1 MVTDHLADLVKQ
13 AVTAAV
19 DGGRLPASGDV
30 EVEFERPKRKEHGD
44 WSTNLPLTL
53 PKKGPPRDAAMV
65 IVELLPPSDL
75 VERVEVAGP
84 GFINF
89 YLAPAWL
96 HDVVRRATETKSNFG
111 RPERAGGQKVNV
123 EFVSANPTGPIN
135 VVSGRHAAFGDSLAN
150 ILEAAGNNVTREFY
164 VNDMGRQ
171 IRLFG
176 ASISARYLEEHG
188 KPADMP
194 EDGYMGDYVTDLARA
209 LAKEH
214 GSRYLE
220 LDEDQRIIELAEVGL
235 QRMLD
240 NMRASLEAFGTT
252 HDVWTRESSLHESGG
267 VQDAISE
274 LKRRG
279 FIEERD
285 GALWFLSSRFGDD
298 KDRVVVRQSG
308 DTTYLAPDLA
318 YLNDKF
324 GRGFDHLIY
333 VLGSDHHGTIP
344 RMKAAAEA
352 LGHDGDTLEIL
363 LVQVVTL
370 SRGAD
375 RVKASKRKGVFVPL
389 QELVDEVGKDAARYM
404 FLTRSIDAPLDF
416 DIELA
421 KEQAP
426 ENPVYYVQYAH
437 ARICSILRK
446 AGAEG
451 IEPHLDTAE
460 LSLLTHPNE
469 EDLMRKLAA
478 YEELVP
484 TAAEFRAPQRVTRYV
499 EELASQFSAFYR
511 DCKVVTDDPVLT
523 QARLNLCV
531 ATKNVVAD
539 ALGLLGVSAP
549 ERM

>member
-13 AVTAAV
+13 AVTAAIH
-19 DGGRLPASGDV
+19 GGRLPAGDEP
-30 EVEFERPKRKEHGD
+30 EVHFERPKRKEHGD

-53 PKKGPPRDAAMV
+53 PKEGPPREAALA

-96 HDVVRRATETKSNFG
+96 HDVVKRATRADSGFG
-111 RPERAGGQKVNV
+111 RPDAADGQRINV

-150 ILEAAGNNVTREFY
+150 ILAAAGNEVIREFY

-171 IRLFG
+171 IKLFG
-176 ASISARYLEEHG
+176 ASIAGRYLQELG
-188 KPADMP
+188 QTAAMP
-194 EDGYMGDYVTDLARA
+194 EDGYLGDYVTDLARSA
-209 LAKEH
+209 AEEH
-214 GSRYLE
+214 GPRFLE
-220 LDEDQRIIELAEVGL
+220 LEEEERTAQLAELGL
-235 QRMLD
+235 EKMLEQ
-240 NMRASLEAFGTT
+240 MRASLEAFGTK
-252 HDVWTRESSLHESGG
+252 HDLWIRESSLHESGG
-267 VQDAISE
+267 VQTAISE

-279 FIEERD
+279 FIEEKD
-285 GALWFLSSRFGDD
+285 GALWFLSSRLGDD

-333 VLGSDHHGTIP
+333 VLGSDHHGTVP

-352 LGHDGDTLEIL
+352 LGHEREAVEIL

-370 SRGAD
+370 SRGSD
-375 RVKASKRKGVFVPL
+375 RIKASKRKGVFVPL

-437 ARICSILRK
+437 ARICSILRR
-446 AGAEG
+446 AAEGG
-451 IEPHLDTAE
+451 IEPNLDASD
-460 LSLLTHPNE
+460 LSVMTHPSE
-469 EDLMRKLAA
+469 EDVMRKLAG
-478 YEELVP
+478 YEELIP
-484 TAAEFRAPQRVTRYV
+484 TAAELRAPQRVTRYV
-499 EELASQFSAFYR
+499 EELASLFSAFYR
-511 DCKVVTDDPVLT
+511 DCKVVTDDAVLT

-531 ATKNVVAD
+531 ATKNVIAD
-539 ALGLLGVSAP
+539 ALGLVGVSAP

>member
-13 AVTAAV
+13 AVAAAV
-19 DGGRLPASGDV
+19 DGGRLPAGA
-30 EVEFERPKRKEHGD
+30 EPEIQFERPKRKEHGD

-53 PKKGPPRDAAMV
+53 PKKGSPRDTALA
-65 IVELLPPSDL
+65 IVELLPPSSL
-75 VERVEVAGP
+75 VERAEVAGP

-96 HDVVRRATETKSNFG
+96 HDVVQRAAQADSGFG
-111 RPERAGGQKVNV
+111 RPERAGGQRINV
-123 EFVSANPTGPIN
+123 EFVSANPTGPLN

-150 ILEAAGNNVTREFY
+150 ILAAAGNNVTREFY

-176 ASISARYLEEHG
+176 ASIAARYLQELG
-188 KPADMP
+188 KPAEIP
-194 EDGYMGDYVTDLARA
+194 EDGYLGDYVSDLARS
-209 LAKEH
+209 LVEEY
-214 GSRYLE
+214 GQRFLE
-220 LDEDQRIIELAEVGL
+220 MEEEQRNSELAESGL
-235 QRMLD
+235 KRMLEQ
-240 NMRASLEAFGTT
+240 MRASLEAFGTK
-252 HDVWTRESSLHESGG
+252 HDVWVRESSLHESGG
-267 VQDAISE
+267 VQDAIAE

-279 FIEERD
+279 FIEEKD
-285 GALWFLSSRFGDD
+285 GALWFLSSKFGDD
-298 KDRVVVRQSG
+298 KDRVVVRRSG

-324 GRGFDHLIY
+324 DRGFDHLIY
-333 VLGSDHHGTIP
+333 VLGSDHHGTVP
-344 RMKAAAEA
+344 RMRAAAEA
-352 LGHDGDTLEIL
+352 LGHKREDVEIL

-370 SRGAD
+370 SRGSD

-404 FLTRSIDAPLDF
+404 FLTRSIDASLDF

-437 ARICSILRK
+437 ARICSILRR
-446 AGAEG
+446 AADAG
-451 IEPHLDTAE
+451 IEPLLDAAD
-460 LSLLTHPNE
+460 LSVLTHPSE

-478 YEELVP
+478 YEELIP
-484 TAAEFRAPQRVTRYV
+484 TAAELRAPQRATRYV
-499 EELASQFSAFYR
+499 EELASLFSAFYR
-511 DCKVVTDDPVLT
+511 DCKVMTDDPVLT